1 MNISLWI
8 LQVLLA
14 GVFIVAGGFKLLTP
28 AEEMLAMGMTVPT
41 LVLRIAGITEL
52 LGALGLI
59 LPSMLRIQPQ
69 LTPITAFLLA
79 LQVGLAA
86 VVHLI
91 MGEVD
96 AIVPPLFLLV
106 LGGLVAY
113 GRFNKFIILARVR

>member
-1 MNISLWI
+1 MNIALWI

-14 GVFIVAGGFKLLTP
+14 GVFIMAGGFKLLTP

-69 LTPITAFLLA
+69 LTSITAFLLA

-86 VVHLI
+86 IVHLI
-91 MGEVD
+91 MVEVD

-106 LGGLVAY
+106 LCGIVAY
-113 GRFNKFIILARVR
+113 GRFNKFPILARVQ